1 MIGLTRSVANSAEV
15 PHALIMKNLR
25 VAFVNPEQSYRA
37 LAPYQVSRAVKK
49 TSMSRPR
56 PYALRRTSHP
66 NPGKR
71 FRAALAL
78 LEVGEV
84 GKRRWYQADD
94 RGKLVENHPRAVQS
108 AESLELYI
116 QRPTKRFTTHSH
128 FLSCRDA

>member
-1 MIGLTRSVANSAEV
+1 VIGLTRSVANSAEV

-25 VAFVNPEQSYRA
+25 VAFASPEQSYRA

-49 TSMSRPR
+49 TSMSRLP

-84 GKRRWYQADD
+84 GEGRWFRVDD
-94 RGKLVENHPRAVQS
+94 RGRLVEITR
-108 AESLELYI
+108 E
-116 QRPTKRFTTHSH
+116 RFK
-128 FLSCRDA
+128 LRNR

>member
-1 MIGLTRSVANSAEV
+1 VLSRKHRCHDLAHTLYAEQATR
-15 PHALIMKNLR
+15 I
-25 VAFVNPEQSYRA
+25 PE
-37 LAPYQVSRAVKK
+37 
-49 TSMSRPR
+49 
-56 PYALRRTSHP
+56 
-66 NPGKR
+66 KR

-128 FLSCRDA
+128 FLSSISIF